1 MRQVFTQYSHQQMVI
16 PQARVFPYYPSY
28 PAHVMPN
35 VAHTTTL
42 QPQEEEEE
50 DTVYYNY
57 GP

>member
-16 PQARVFPYYPSY
+16 PQAHVFPYYPSY